1 MMLFQRHP
9 TELLSESRG
18 AGATTGTFGV
28 PDSNGLQYEVTIW
41 KNSYERPNVYGIR
54 FGLSDSAYWGCNDS
68 YFEVVKLQDS
78 TPHFVLNTKYAA
90 PCD

>member
-1 MMLFQRHP
+1 M
-9 TELLSESRG
+9 
-18 AGATTGTFGV
+18 

-41 KNSYERPNVYGIR
+41 KDSYEQSNRYGIR

-68 YFEVVKLQDS
+68 YMEIVKHRDS
-78 TPHFVLNTKYAA
+78 EAEFVLNPPHFA